1 MEKKIQDIKKQ
12 LQEQIKQSEKLLKK
26 IDSLKKIARNS
37 GGAKR
42 KVRRG
47 PRLETPS
54 GMWNDFIFETF
65 NKTGKL
71 YTASQ
76 MVDLAKSKLSV
87 KDLNKDQLR
96 LGIARVLS
104 RHESRSGKL
113 KLYTPHGKRPSYYG
127 LANWF
132 DVNGKIKPAYSK
144 KIAS

>member
-26 IDSLKKIARNS
+26 IDGLKKAAKTAV
-37 GGAKR
+37 GGKR

-65 NKTGKL
+65 GKTGKL

-76 MVDLAKSKLSV
+76 MTNLAKTKLAV

-127 LANWF
+127 LTTWF

-144 KIAS
+144 KLAS